1 MIRYNKIQKIIEII
15 KECSAIALK
24 FYAQK
29 NVEVFKK
36 NDNSPVTKADL
47 EISKIATNK
56 LSKIFGLTPRIIM
69 TGPIAK
75 QHPGSIILT
84 VWIHRI
90 FVRVC

>member
-47 EISKIATNK
+47 EISKIATTK
-56 LSKIFGLTPRIIM
+56 LSKIFPNDKIISEEKI
-69 TGPIAK
+69 TNLKKLFIEE
-75 QHPGSIILT
+75 
-84 VWIHRI
+84 
-90 FVRVC
+90 VRD